1 MSEQHEIALP
11 DATRAEDALS
21 SACPDSSA
29 LAGDPTLVYGVD
41 EAGRGPW
48 LGPMAMAVVVVN
60 SVSARALEQLGV
72 QDSKRF
78 GSDARGR
85 AKRAE
90 LAEAIRAC
98 VVDHRCALVDVEEI
112 DQHTFRGQ
120 LNHLER
126 LVVTRLLGA
135 RELAAEVDARIICDG
150 ARLFSPLK
158 RRYPGL
164 IAVDKGESAH
174 VAVAAASVLA
184 KHARDEAFAA
194 IATKYEPEFGPIT
207 GGGYVNAATRAFLT
221 AYEQR
226 HGGLPPEARKS
237 WGARKRKL
245 EQLPLA

>member
-78 GSDARGR
+78 GSGKKAQALRG
-85 AKRAE
+85 E
-90 LAEAIRAC
+90 LAETIASVVLEARC
-98 VVDHRCALVDVEEI
+98 VLVPVPVI
-112 DQHTFRGQ
+112 DARTLLGQ

-126 LVVTRLLGA
+126 DV
-135 RELAAEVDARIICDG
+135 
-150 ARLFSPLK
+150 
-158 RRYPGL
+158 
-164 IAVDKGESAH
+164 AVDLLEQ
-174 VAVAAASVLA
+174 
-184 KHARDEAFAA
+184 AFA
-194 IATKYEPEFGPIT
+194 
-207 GGGYVNAATRAFLT
+207 
-221 AYEQR
+221 
-226 HGGLPPEARKS
+226 EADRP
-237 WGARKRKL
+237 L
-245 EQLPLA
+245 EVQV